1 MYSSKYRLLESR
13 LEETVQQTMKLK
25 EQKISSLK
33 QKLQES
39 NTLNTTLRSELTSVR
54 TQTHTGC

>member
-39 NTLNTTLRSELTSVR
+39 NTLNTTLSSELTAVR
-54 TQTHTGC
+54 THTHTGC